1 MDGMS
6 LSVPLDRSFPGP
18 SDRGRSAASEA
29 EEAWT
34 AERVQRARAGDREAF
49 GDLYRRYA
57 RLAHGILLARMPA
70 ADVPDL
76 VQEVFL
82 VAYRKL
88 GQLREPSS
96 FVPWLA
102 TLARRTAT
110 DYHRS
115 PDRRLEPAAEPPPG
129 SSVAPELTADGLAV
143 FQALSRLPETYRE
156 TLILRLVGGLSGA
169 EISAATGLTEG
180 SVRVNLC
187 RGMKKLR
194 ARLEGEAHE

>member
-1 MDGMS
+1 MS
-6 LSVPLDRSFPGP
+6 LSAPMDGPFPED
-18 SDRGRSAASEA
+18 SDRDEPPGSDPEV
-29 EEAWT
+29 AWT
-34 AERVQRARAGDREAF
+34 VERVERARDGDREAF

-82 VAYRKL
+82 TAYRKL
-88 GQLREPSS
+88 HQLRKPSS
-96 FVPWLA
+96 FVSWLA
-102 TLARRTAT
+102 TLARRRAT

-115 PDRRLEPAAEPPPG
+115 PDRHLEPVAKPPPG
-129 SSVAPELTADGLAV
+129 SSVSPELTADGLAI

-156 TLILRLVGGLSGA
+156 TLTLRLVGGLSGA

-194 ARLEGEAHE
+194 ARLEGETDE